1 METKNNFLIYGAYGY
16 TGELIAELA
25 VKKGL
30 QPILAGRN
38 VEKTKALA
46 DILDLK
52 WIAFEAT
59 DKTALKLALQREEIK
74 VVLNCAGPFT
84 KTVKEFIPACIAAK
98 VHYLDITGEIEVF
111 EYAKTQDK
119 EAKEAEIMIM
129 SGVGFDVVPSD
140 CLAKFLKDELPTAT
154 HLELAFMGLAGVSQG
169 TAITMVENAGAGGMI
184 RENGTIKIVKT
195 AYQTKV
201 IDYGIKKM
209 NSVAIPW
216 GDVSTAFHS
225 TQIPN
230 IKVFMAQ
237 PPKAIKAME
246 MSSYFSFALKNEFVK
261 GFIKKKIKEREKGP
275 NEEKRDNNHSY
286 LWGKVTDG
294 KNTLEARLITPEG
307 YKLTSIAALLITE
320 KVLNSDYKMGYQTPS
335 STYGKNLILEVEGT
349 EMTLV

>member
-1 METKNNFLIYGAYGY
+1 MKPNFLLYGAYGY

-25 VKKGL
+25 IENGL
-30 QPILAGRN
+30 KPILAGRN

-46 DILDLK
+46 DKLGLK
-52 WIAFEAT
+52 WITFEAK
-59 DKTALKLALQREEIK
+59 DKTAVKLALQNVDIL
-74 VVLNCAGPFT
+74 LNCAGPFT
-84 KTVKEFIPACIAAK
+84 QTVKEFIPACIAAK

-111 EYAKTQDK
+111 EYAKTQD
-119 EAKEAEIMIM
+119 EAAKEAGIMIM

-154 HLELAFMGLAGVSQG
+154 HLELAFMGLGGVSQG
-169 TAITMVENAGAGGMI
+169 TAITMVENAGEGGAI
-184 RENGTIKIVKT
+184 RENGKIKKVKT

-209 NSVAIPW
+209 NSVSIPW

-225 TQIPN
+225 TEIPN

-246 MSSYFSFALKNEFVK
+246 MSSYFSFALKNDFVK

-275 NEEKRDNNHSY
+275 NEEKRNSNYSY
-286 LWGKVTDG
+286 LWGRVTDG
-294 KNTLEARLITPEG
+294 TTTIEARLITPEG
-307 YKLTSIAALLITE
+307 YKLTSITALLITE
-320 KVLNSDYKMGYQTPS
+320 KVLNGDFKIGFQTPS
-335 STYGKNLILEVEGT
+335 SAYSKNLILEVEGT
-349 EMTLV
+349 EMTVV

>member
-1 METKNNFLIYGAYGY
+1 MKPNFLIYGAYGY

-25 VKKGL
+25 VQKGL
-30 QPILAGRN
+30 NPILAGRN

-46 DILDLK
+46 DKLGLK
-52 WIAFEAT
+52 WVAFEAT

-74 VVLNCAGPFT
+74 IVLNCAGPFT
-84 KTVKEFIPACIAAK
+84 QTVKEFIPACITTK

-119 EAKEAEIMIM
+119 AAKEAEIMIM

-154 HLELAFMGLAGVSQG
+154 HLELAFMGLGGVSQG
-169 TAITMVENAGAGGMI
+169 TAITMIENAGAGGMI
-184 RENGTIKIVKT
+184 RENGTLKTVKT
-195 AYQTKV
+195 AYETKI

-209 NSVAIPW
+209 NSVTIPW

-246 MSSYFSFALKNEFVK
+246 MSGYFSFALKNEFVK
-261 GFIKKKIKEREKGP
+261 GVIKKKIKAGEKGP
-275 NEEKRDNNHSY
+275 NEEKRNTNYSY

-294 KNTLEARLITPEG
+294 QTTVEGRLITSEG
-307 YKLTSIAALLITE
+307 YKLTSITALLITE
-320 KVLNSDYKMGYQTPS
+320 RVLSADFQIGFQTPS
-335 STYGKNLILEVEGT
+335 SAYSKNLILEVEGT
-349 EMTLV
+349 EMTII

>member
-1 METKNNFLIYGAYGY
+1 MKPNFLIYGAYGY

-25 VKKGL
+25 IQKGL
-30 QPILAGRN
+30 NPILAGRN
-38 VEKTKALA
+38 IEKTQVLA
-46 DILDLK
+46 DKLGLK

-59 DKTALKLALQREEIK
+59 DKTALKLALQREDIQ
-74 VVLNCAGPFT
+74 VLLNCAGPFT
-84 KTVKEFIPACIAAK
+84 QTVKEFIPACIAAK

-119 EAKEAEIMIM
+119 AAKEAGIMIM

-140 CLAKFLKDELPTAT
+140 CLSKFLKDELPTAT
-154 HLELAFMGLAGVSQG
+154 HLELAFMGLGGVSQG
-169 TAITMVENAGAGGMI
+169 TALTMVENAGAGGMI
-184 RENGTIKIVKT
+184 RENGTIKTVKT

-209 NSVAIPW
+209 NSVTIPW

-246 MSSYFSFALKNEFVK
+246 ISGYLSFALKNDFVK
-261 GFIKKKIKEREKGP
+261 SVIKKKIKAGEKGP
-275 NEEKRDNNHSY
+275 NEEKRNSNNSY

-294 KNTLEARLITPEG
+294 KTTIEARLITPEG
-307 YKLTSIAALLITE
+307 YKLTSITALLITE
-320 KVLNSDYKMGYQTPS
+320 KVLNEDFKTGYQTPS
-335 STYGKNLILEVEGT
+335 SAYSKNLILEVEGT
-349 EMTLV
+349 EMTVV

>member
-1 METKNNFLIYGAYGY
+1 MKPNFLLYGAYGY

-25 VKKGL
+25 IENGL
-30 QPILAGRN
+30 KPILAGRN

-46 DILDLK
+46 DKLGLK
-52 WIAFEAT
+52 WITFEAK
-59 DKTALKLALQREEIK
+59 DKTAVKLALQNVDIL
-74 VVLNCAGPFT
+74 LNCAGPFT
-84 KTVKEFIPACIAAK
+84 QTVKEFIPACIAAK

-111 EYAKTQDK
+111 EYAKTQD
-119 EAKEAEIMIM
+119 EAAKEAGIMIM

-154 HLELAFMGLAGVSQG
+154 HLELAFMGLGGVSQG
-169 TAITMVENAGAGGMI
+169 TAITMVENAGEGGAI
-184 RENGTIKIVKT
+184 RENGKIKKVKT

-209 NSVAIPW
+209 NSVSIPW

-225 TQIPN
+225 TEIPN

-246 MSSYFSFALKNEFVK
+246 MSSYFSFALKNDFVK

-275 NEEKRDNNHSY
+275 NEEKRNSNYSY

-294 KNTLEARLITPEG
+294 TTTIEARLITPEG
-307 YKLTSIAALLITE
+307 YKLTSITALLITE
-320 KVLNSDYKMGYQTPS
+320 KVLNGDFKIGFQTPS
-335 STYGKNLILEVEGT
+335 SAYSKNLILEVEGT
-349 EMTLV
+349 EMTVV

>member
-1 METKNNFLIYGAYGY
+1 MKHNFLIYGAYGY

-25 VKKGL
+25 IQKGL
-30 QPILAGRN
+30 NPILAGRN
-38 VEKTKALA
+38 IEKTQALA
-46 DILDLK
+46 NKLGLK

-84 KTVKEFIPACIAAK
+84 KTVKEFIPACIATK
-98 VHYLDITGEIEVF
+98 THYLDITGEIEVF
-111 EYAKTQDK
+111 EYAKTQDAA
-119 EAKEAEIMIM
+119 AKEAGIMIM

-140 CLAKFLKDELPTAT
+140 CLSKFLKDELPTAT
-154 HLELAFMGLAGVSQG
+154 HLELAFMGLGGVSQG
-169 TAITMVENAGAGGMI
+169 TAITMIENAGAGGMI
-184 RENGTIKIVKT
+184 RENGTIKTVKT
-195 AYQTKV
+195 AYETKV
-201 IDYGIKKM
+201 IDYGVKKM
-209 NSVAIPW
+209 NSVTIPW

-246 MSSYFSFALKNEFVK
+246 MSSYFSFVLKNDFVK
-261 GFIKKKIKEREKGP
+261 GMIKNKIKAGEKGP
-275 NEEKRDNNHSY
+275 NEEKRNSNYSY

-294 KNTLEARLITPEG
+294 QTTIEARLITPEG

-320 KVLNSDYKMGYQTPS
+320 KVLNEDFKIGYQTPS
-335 STYGKNLILEVEGT
+335 SAYGKNLILEVEGT
-349 EMTLV
+349 EMTVI

>member
-1 METKNNFLIYGAYGY
+1 MKSNFLIYGAYGY

-25 VKKGL
+25 IQKGL
-30 QPILAGRN
+30 NPILAGRN
-38 VEKTKALA
+38 AQKTQQLA
-46 DILDLK
+46 DKLNLK
-52 WIAFEAT
+52 WIAFSAT
-59 DKTALKLALQREEIK
+59 DKTALRLALQREEIYT
-74 VVLNCAGPFT
+74 VLNCAGPFT

-119 EAKEAEIMIM
+119 AAKEAGIMIM

-154 HLELAFMGLAGVSQG
+154 HLELAFMGLGGVSQG
-169 TAITMVENAGAGGMI
+169 TAITMIENAGEGGKI
-184 RENGTIKIVKT
+184 RENGTIKTVKT

-209 NSVAIPW
+209 ASVTIPW
-216 GDVSTAFHS
+216 GDVSTAYHS

-246 MSSYFSFALKNEFVK
+246 MSSYFSFALKNNFVK
-261 GFIKKKIKEREKGP
+261 EVIKKKIKSGQKGP
-275 NEEKRDNNHSY
+275 SEKKRNSNNSY

-294 KNTLEARLITPEG
+294 TTTVEARLITPEG
-307 YKLTSIAALLITE
+307 YKLTSITAILITE
-320 KVLNSDYKMGYQTPS
+320 KVLNEDFKIGYQTPS
-335 STYGKNLILEVEGT
+335 SAYSKDLILEVEGT
-349 EMTLV
+349 KMVRL